1 MSILNMASCSCYLSK
16 THFLLDFLEN
26 SIGNSCNSTLAIP
39 FAVRERSLSYK
50 QQCNSIGNLSTK
62 PTPLATPFPLQERSS
77 IFQNTV
83 EFCRPQETRNTG
95 GTPFTMRNRSENDP
109 SVIRPHTRPS
119 RNRRTAEIDQRG
131 SGRVFVWR
139 NAPPGT
145 VSHPSH
151 RRSRSWMFGTYFVG
165 KKHMVSC
172 SCSLSKRIS
181 CETSCNTRSATPPRA
196 PLAIPFTVREQFL

>member
-26 SIGNSCNSTLAIP
+26 SIGNSCNSTT
-39 FAVRERSLSYK
+39 
-50 QQCNSIGNLSTK
+50 CNPICSKGTILKLQTTMQFHRQLVHQTNTTCNPISIAGTILY
-62 PTPLATPFPLQERSS
+62 
-77 IFQNTV
+77 FQNTV
-83 EFCRPQETRNTG
+83 EFCRPQKTRNTG

-139 NAPPGT
+139 NAPQGT

-172 SCSLSKRIS
+172 SCYLSK
-181 CETSCNTRSATPPRA
+181 TDFVLDFLQNTIGNSSTTTYN
-196 PLAIPFTVREQFL
+196 PFAVRERS